1 MSAVFHVPVLV
12 EEVVSGMV
20 VDPAGIYLDATAGGG
35 GHSRAILAALGPEG
49 RLIAADRDPEAVA
62 ETRRALER
70 YGDRVRVIQG
80 GFGALRQ
87 TVEEVGVDAVHGILF
102 DLGVSSHQ
110 LDTPGRGFGFREE
123 GPLDMRMEPG
133 VGEPASV
140 LVARADES
148 ELTRLIHE
156 YGEERQ
162 ARRIARSICRMRLDR
177 PLETTADLR
186 RAVERTHPE
195 RLTKTLARVFQAV
208 RIAVNDELSQLERGL
223 QAAADLLLPGGRL
236 AVIAYHSLEDRL
248 VKRTFEPLVRGCI
261 CPPHLPVCAC
271 GRSPSFRRVNRR
283 ALRSGAGEVE
293 ENRRSRSAVL
303 RLYERV

>member
-1 MSAVFHVPVLV
+1 VSAVFHVPVLV

-80 GFGALRQ
+80 GFDGLRQ
-87 TVEEVGVDAVHGILF
+87 TVEGAGVDAVHGILF

-133 VGEPASV
+133 VGEPASA
-140 LVARADES
+140 LLARADES
-148 ELTRLIHE
+148 ELRRLIRE

-162 ARRIARSICRMRLDR
+162 ARPIARSICRMRQDH

-223 QAAADLLLPGGRL
+223 QAALDLLLPGGRL

-248 VKRTFEPLVRGCI
+248 VKRTLEPLVRGCI
-261 CPPHLPVCAC
+261 CPPGLPVCAC
-271 GRSPSFRRVNRR
+271 GRTPSFRRVNRR